1 MSILVLY
8 ASKHGATQG
17 IAERIAV
24 TLTASGQRVEVR
36 SVHDAGA
43 LDGFDAFVVGSAV
56 YMGHWLKSAAGFVA
70 DHRELL
76 AAHPVWLFSSGPL
89 GTEPTDAEGKDLRE
103 ASEPK
108 ETAELLAAVHPR
120 QHRGFFGALDP
131 ATLTLPEKAL
141 RRLPAARAIMPAGD
155 FRDWAEIEQ
164 WAKDIAE
171 ELTTGT
177 APEEAR

>member
-24 TLTASGQRVEVR
+24 TLTASGQRVQVH
-36 SVHDAGA
+36 SVQDAGA
-43 LDGFDAFVVGSAV
+43 LDGYDAFVIGSAV
-56 YMGHWLKSAAGFVA
+56 YMGHWLKPAASFVA
-70 DHRELL
+70 NRRELL

-89 GTEPTDAEGKDLRE
+89 GTEPTDSEGRDLRE

-108 ETAELLAAVHPR
+108 ETAELLAAIHAR

-131 ATLTLPEKAL
+131 DALTLPERAL

-164 WAKDIAE
+164 WAKDIAQQ
-171 ELTTGT
+171 LTSGT
-177 APEEAR
+177 VPEATR

>member
-24 TLTASGQRVEVR
+24 TLTTSGQRVAVR
-36 SVHDAGA
+36 PVRDAGA
-43 LDGFDAFVVGSAV
+43 IDCYDAFLIGSAV
-56 YMGHWLKSAAGFVA
+56 CMGHWLKPAAQFVA
-70 DHRELL
+70 SHRELL
-76 AAHPVWLFSSGPL
+76 VVRPVWLFSSGPL
-89 GTEPTDAEGKDLRE
+89 GTEPTDAEGKDLRQ
-103 ASEPK
+103 ASEPR

-131 ATLTLPEKAL
+131 GALSLPERAL

-164 WAKDIAE
+164 WAKDIVE
-171 ELTTGT
+171 ELTTGI
-177 APEEAR
+177 AGEAAQ

>member
-24 TLTASGQRVEVR
+24 TLTASGQRVAVR
-36 SVHDAGA
+36 PVRDAGA
-43 LDGFDAFVVGSAV
+43 IDGYDAFVIGSAV
-56 YMGHWLKSAAGFVA
+56 YMGHWLKPAAEFVA
-70 DHRELL
+70 SHRELL

-89 GTEPTDAEGKDLRE
+89 GTEPTNAEGKDLRE
-103 ASEPK
+103 ASEPR
-108 ETAELLAAVHPR
+108 ETAELLAAVHPL

-131 ATLTLPEKAL
+131 GALTLPERAL

-164 WAKDIAE
+164 WAKDIVE

-177 APEEAR
+177 AGKTAQ